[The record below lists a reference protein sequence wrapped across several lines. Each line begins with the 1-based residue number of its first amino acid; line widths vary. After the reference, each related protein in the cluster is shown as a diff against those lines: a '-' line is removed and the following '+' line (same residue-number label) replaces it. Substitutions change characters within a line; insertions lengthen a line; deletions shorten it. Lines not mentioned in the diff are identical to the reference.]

1 MIGIH
6 NPSKS
11 FINDIKLFSITEAIA
26 FAAESIACGE
36 CLLSEDYEYSFWL
49 GLSSF
54 ESGFLRDEKKKK
66 SLFIPQ
72 RGHFQSY
79 RLSSSFFHPLF
90 STHCNRNVELL
101 SSILLSDV

>member
-26 FAAESIACGE
+26 FVAESIACDE

-66 SLFIPQ
+66 N
-72 RGHFQSY
+72 HCSY
-79 RLSSSFFHPLF
+79 RSEDIFNHIVY
-90 STHCNRNVELL
+90 RLL
-101 SSILLSDV
+101 SFILCFRHIATEMWNC